1 MKKRILALLLAFS
14 CLLSGMVAGVQAVDA
29 KRVTIKLD
37 LTDYNLIAKVS
48 KNGGAPQETVP
59 GEINDYVFDNPNGD
73 YWRRAFFYTQSANKG
88 C

>member
-37 LTDYNLIAKVS
+37 LTDYNLIAKS
-48 KNGGAPQETVP
+48 PRMGALPKKQSP
-59 GEINDYVFDNPNGD
+59 G
-73 YWRRAFFYTQSANKG
+73 K
-88 C
+88 